1 MDPLAKRLN
10 TKPNSGLPMNS
21 SAKVMHV
28 VLDFDGT
35 CTQIPKVWETY
46 LELYFKGLV
55 EAGFKITGNEWHEAC
70 AAVQKHSPHAG
81 WTVAGCPAAPAA
93 ADPYILADEAA
104 RLTLRRRG
112 DRTPLSPEV
121 HAKAYGAAPAPW
133 REESLDTFS
142 QLIDRG
148 LRLHFV
154 SNSSTAVITERLKE
168 LLANGTSLAEKISVQ
183 SDAGKFRVCEL
194 DWDDKTSSLSSEAR
208 ARFGALPIAWDGERA
223 KSIGRP
229 IYLRRGAY
237 FDAISR
243 VFSGDFT
250 LLPNTV
256 FCGDIWEMDLAMPH
270 ALGANVHLLDRAA
283 PFNTYEHEKR
293 AIETYGQRAKAS
305 DDLSG
310 LLAWL

>member
-1 MDPLAKRLN
+1 MKR
-10 TKPNSGLPMNS
+10 

-55 EAGFKITGNEWHEAC
+55 EAGLKITANDWHEAC
-70 AAVQKHSPHAG
+70 TAVQKHSPHAG
-81 WTVAGCPAAPAA
+81 WTLGGSPAAPAA
-93 ADPYILADEAA
+93 ADPYILADESA
-104 RLTLRRRG
+104 RLILRRRG
-112 DRTPLSPEV
+112 DRTPVSPEV
-121 HAKAYGAAPAPW
+121 NAKAYRAAPAPW
-133 REESLDTFS
+133 RVEALDTFS

-148 LRLHFV
+148 LRVHFV

-168 LLANGTSLAEKISVQ
+168 LLTNHVSLADKFSVQ
-183 SDAGKFRVCEL
+183 SDAGKYRVCEL
-194 DWDDKTSSLSSEAR
+194 DWDDKISSLSPKAR
-208 ARFGALPIAWDGERA
+208 ARYAALPVAWDRGEDV

-243 VFSGDFT
+243 VLGGDFT

-305 DDLSG
+305 ADLSG